1 MSLRRSLRRATSLL
15 IFGIFMEFAGALP
28 KGELR
33 AQTAPKAGDANAVSA
48 QDKQKIAA
56 SAIKMPL
63 FFEANKGQTDP
74 NVRFLTRSGGYTMFL
89 TPTETVLVEGKNGI
103 VSGDKFGKRLT
114 AFQADARN
122 AKQSVLRMELLGAN
136 AAPEFQGLQE
146 LPGKVNYLIGKDQ
159 AAWHTNVALFSEVQV
174 AKVYPGVDLLFH
186 GDQRQLEYDFV
197 VAPGADPRRIG
208 FKIRGAKKIEIAENG
223 DLILHT
229 VDSEF
234 EMRRPLIYQGE
245 GASRSEV
252 QGRFVLSAKNQVRFE
267 VGPYDR
273 AEKLVIDPAINYATF
288 LGGAGDEF
296 SEQLVVDSS
305 TSGAPKIY
313 TTGISTDITSFPE
326 GGSRIGN
333 PTGTQNIYI
342 SKIDPTKTGSTS
354 LVYLTFIGGST
365 PFASAKETIC
375 ETESMW
381 VALDESQ
388 GASLVEPVIGG
399 QTGCADYPGTFITP
413 NVSGIGKAAT
423 AAVVTR
429 LASTGT
435 SIDQSV
441 LLGGNGATSTA
452 YVFVDATGNVLA
464 TINSAS
470 TNLPTTTGAYA
481 STFNNGATGGYDD
494 CYTAKLQRSDLTPTY
509 SSYLNMG
516 AGSSAG
522 GAVAACG
529 GVIDSNNP
537 NILYFGGNT
546 ESTVAFAGAPSSVL
560 GFQPTFQG
568 TEDAFLMKLDSSVSG
583 LAALQYA
590 TYIGGGGITEVNT
603 GAHQLGTGLAVLAG
617 FTTSNSTTNAPDI
630 PLGNSLPGGGTNAAA
645 GTASG
650 ESGFVMVMDTT
661 KSAKASLIS
670 GSYFGGSSGVDE
682 IRALGY
688 DPAIPNGFY
697 IIVGGLTQ
705 STDFPTLHPF
715 QAALSG
721 TQDGFV
727 AAFFITPTTAVTE
740 FSSYI
745 GAGPED
751 LISGVDID
759 SNHAIYATATTIAA
773 NFFGNTSPATTV
785 NGFQTTCTSC
795 STPAA
800 SLTDATIFALTS
812 AASATFSAQ
821 IIANTTTLAVGSTEQ
836 LNVLATYNDGTFQD
850 LTDKVTW
857 SSSNPTAVTVS
868 STGLVTAE
876 TGGGLTATISATFPG
891 TAIASVTIT
900 VGSATSDTFEMELL
914 GNAFGTVLD
923 NSTPHQINCTNANGQ
938 GTVGSACSTTYANGS
953 VVTFAETASPGS
965 VFAGWSGAVTPT
977 QCPATSTTCTLTV
990 NENPEQLIATFNLG
1004 TGTPTLT
1011 VAPAGSGA
1019 TGGGTVTGNIGGT
1032 ATAIDCVMNGTSTT
1046 GTCTQTLTQSGQ
1058 LNTLT
1063 AEQNSTSNFVG
1074 WTGPCVSIT
1083 SLNKC
1088 VVAMSGAQT
1097 VNALFTAQ
1105 TSSFTVALTGNGMV
1119 TSTSTPTV
1127 TPEISCANPAPPS
1140 ACSTNFTSGTQVTL
1154 TATPATGYS
1163 FTNWTAGPCS
1173 GATNPCVFTVSSTS
1187 PTSAVALFTINTYL
1201 LTVNRAGTLGGT
1213 VTSNVVNG
1221 LGGSIT
1227 CGPAA
1232 GVAGCSVIATY
1243 NTAVTLT
1250 ETPPS
1255 GGGFGGWSETPT
1267 TCTGSGATCTFN
1279 MPAGPETVTAT
1290 FTTGSAPTPPSLSV
1304 AVTNSGSF
1312 TLGESGATYT
1322 VAVSNAAGAA
1332 ATNGPV
1338 LVWDFIPSGL
1348 TLDSMAGT
1356 GWTCTDN
1363 SCTRS
1368 DALAGGASYPPITV
1382 TVEVGT
1388 AATSPQLNTA
1398 TVNGGG
1404 SAPVSATDATT
1415 ITEGAASPVIVAD
1428 FNVSG
1433 EGDNDKQRIDGTSPP
1448 LLIGLRNTSTTQTVH
1463 FSGVTPSAPY
1473 TATTDC
1479 TTLAPGQTCH
1489 VSVSFAAAS
1498 VCQYQGLGSITVADD
1513 DPGGPLNVSIE
1524 GWGADAGMQVDDL
1537 TDSTLTPTALAQA
1550 LVGAGVTISNVTYAG
1565 ANRAAG
1571 KFTSSSNIL
1580 GFTNGIVLSSGSVR
1594 NVIGPNCVDGMT
1606 VDNGEPGDA
1615 DLDTIVGAGNITN
1628 DAAVLQFDFVPTSSS
1643 ISFQYVFASE
1653 EYNDFVFQ
1661 FNDVFGFFLTDT
1673 TTNTTTNIALI
1684 PGTNPPQPVS
1694 INTVNDGNPLGMNPV
1709 NPQFYINNEFIYPT
1723 AAPVDTEMNGLT
1735 TVFTAQATVVPG
1747 RTYHIKLGVADAND
1761 FALDSNVF
1769 VQAGSLSSASVTA
1782 TPATLAFGNQAQD
1795 TTSASQVVTVANV
1808 GTAAVTITSI
1818 VASANFAQTNSCPA
1832 TLLGGDVTGSSC
1844 SVNVTF
1850 TPTTTGPLT
1859 GTISVTYTSAGST
1872 TSQTTTV
1879 TLSGTGTTAATG
1891 TITIAPPTLTFG
1903 SQVVGT
1909 TSAAQTVIVSN
1920 AGGTPVTFTNIAM
1933 TGDFAGATLA
1943 QCPSVGVE
1951 ASCTFSITFKPTA
1964 AGTRPGTITFTD
1976 NATGS
1981 PQTVTLTGTGTGGA
1995 ATVTVTPSS
2004 LAFGSQAISTTSG
2017 PLSVMVANTGT
2028 AAVNFTGFTTSGA
2041 DAEDFSV
2048 PLPSSGGG
2056 CSAAGSLAAGAS
2068 CTMNVLFTPQAAG
2081 TRTATLLIA
2090 DNATGSPQAVA
2101 LSGTG
2106 VTSTVIITVAPG
2118 GSSTATTVSGGTAYY
2133 GLMISGAPGVTGT
2146 VQLGCVPSSVLITC
2160 KVIPGSVTLNGSSVE
2175 VAFAIQTFCQGATTA
2190 TGFVPPVGG
2199 IGGGMGLLLVSMMLG
2214 GAVWAFRRNRRV
2226 ALTFATLLLVA
2237 MGSAACNSLPS
2248 GPNGATPAGTYSLS
2262 LTTTLNGQTQTLNN
2276 FLTLVVK

>member
-1 MSLRRSLRRATSLL
+1 MSLRCRLRRATSLL

-28 KGELR
+28 QGELR

-56 SAIKMPL
+56 GAIKMPL
-63 FFEANKGQTDP
+63 FFEANEGQTDP

-103 VSGDKFGKRLT
+103 VSGDKFGKTPT

-122 AKQSVLRMELLGAN
+122 AKQPVLRMELLGAN

-159 AAWHTNVALFSEVQV
+159 AVWHANVALFSEVQV

-234 EMRRPLIYQGE
+234 EMRKPLIYQGE
-245 GASRSEV
+245 GANRSEV

-267 VGPYDR
+267 VGPYDH

-313 TTGISTDITSFPE
+313 TTGITTDITSFPE

-342 SKIDPTKTGSTS
+342 SKIDPTKTGSAS

-365 PFASAKETIC
+365 PFASADETIC

-435 SIDQSV
+435 SIDRSV

-617 FTTSNSTTNAPDI
+617 FTTSNGTTNAPDI

-645 GTASG
+645 GTVSG

-682 IRALGY
+682 IHALGY

-697 IIVGGLTQ
+697 IVVGGLTQ

-812 AASATFSAQ
+812 AASAMFSAQ

-900 VGSATSDTFEMELL
+900 VGSATSDTFEMQLL
-914 GNAFGTVLD
+914 GNAFGTVMD

-938 GTVGSACSTTYANGS
+938 GGVGSACDTTYANGS

-1063 AEQNSTSNFVG
+1063 AEQNSTSNFAG
-1074 WTGPCVSIT
+1074 WTGPCVFIT
-1083 SLNKC
+1083 SLKKC

-1290 FTTGSAPTPPSLSV
+1290 FTTGTAPPP
-1304 AVTNSGSF
+1304 AVLTISKSHVGSF
-1312 TLGESGATYT
+1312 SIGDTGDTYT
-1322 VAVSNAAGAA
+1322 VTVSNTGGAGP
-1332 ATNGPV
+1332 TNGTV
-1338 LVWDFIPSGL
+1338 TVTDAIPSGL
-1348 TLDSMAGT
+1348 TLESMAGT
-1356 GWTCTDN
+1356 GWTCAAGSN
-1363 SCTRS
+1363 VCTRS
-1368 DALAGGASYPPITV
+1368 DVLTAGASYPAITV
-1382 TVEVGT
+1382 TVDVSSE
-1388 AATSPQLNTA
+1388 ATSPQVNSVTASGGNSASATA
-1398 TVNGGG
+1398 TDPTVILGG
-1404 SAPVSATDATT
+1404 VSTQ
-1415 ITEGAASPVIVAD
+1415 VIAAD

-1433 EGDNDKQRIDGTSPP
+1433 EGFDEKQRVDGTSRP
-1448 LLIGLRNTSTTQTVH
+1448 LLVTLKNTSTTQTVH
-1463 FSGVTPSAPY
+1463 ISGVTPPAPY
-1473 TATTDC
+1473 SATTDC
-1479 TTLAPGQTCH
+1479 TAAPLGPGQSCH
-1489 VSVSFAAAS
+1489 LFISFTATS
-1498 VCQYQGLGSITVADD
+1498 VCQEMGTNFIIVNDD
-1513 DPGGPLNVSIE
+1513 DPGGNFQLEID
-1524 GWGADAGMQVDDL
+1524 GWGADSAIKVDDL
-1537 TDSTLTPTALAQA
+1537 TDSTLTPTALAQS
-1550 LVGAGVTISNVTYAG
+1550 LVGAGVAISNVKYTG
-1565 ANRAAG
+1565 AQRAAG
-1571 KFTSSSNIL
+1571 MFTSSSNIL
-1580 GFTNGIVLSSGSVR
+1580 GFTNGIVLSSGSAH
-1594 NVIGPNCVDGMT
+1594 NVAGQNCKDGLS

-1615 DLDTIVGAGNITN
+1615 DLNTIVGEGSTTN
-1628 DAAVLQFDFVPTSSS
+1628 DAAVLEFDFVPTSST
-1643 ISFQYVFASE
+1643 ISFQYVFGSE
-1653 EYNDFVFQ
+1653 EYPDFIGL
-1661 FNDVFGFFLTDT
+1661 FNDVFGFFLTAPGGSPV
-1673 TTNTTTNIALI
+1673 NLALI
-1684 PGTNPPQPVS
+1684 PGTDLPVS
-1694 INTVNDGNPLGMNPV
+1694 INNVNDGNPDDVPPIPPTNSQYYVNNQVYFTPGGPV
-1709 NPQFYINNEFIYPT
+1709 P
-1723 AAPVDTEMNGLT
+1723 PVDAEPNGLT
-1735 TVFTAQATVVPG
+1735 TVLTAQATVTPG
-1747 RTYHIKLGVADAND
+1747 LTYHIKLAVADAND

-1769 VQAGSLSSASVTA
+1769 VQAGSLSSTSVTA
-1782 TPATLAFGNQAQD
+1782 TPGTLAFGSQAQG
-1795 TTSASQVVTVANV
+1795 TTSASQAVTIANV
-1808 GTAAVTITSI
+1808 GTTTVTITSI
-1818 VASANFAQTNSCPA
+1818 AASANFGETNSCPTTLA
-1832 TLLGGDVTGSSC
+1832 TGTSTGSSC
-1844 SVNVTF
+1844 TVNVTF
-1850 TPTTTGPLT
+1850 TPTATGTLT
-1859 GTISVTYTSAGST
+1859 GTVMVTYTSTGSET
-1872 TSQTTTV
+1872 PQTTTI
-1879 TLSGTGTTAATG
+1879 S
-1891 TITIAPPTLTFG
+1891 
-1903 SQVVGT
+1903 
-1909 TSAAQTVIVSN
+1909 
-1920 AGGTPVTFTNIAM
+1920 
-1933 TGDFAGATLA
+1933 
-1943 QCPSVGVE
+1943 
-1951 ASCTFSITFKPTA
+1951 
-1964 AGTRPGTITFTD
+1964 
-1976 NATGS
+1976 
-1981 PQTVTLTGTGTGGA
+1981 LTGTATGGT

-2004 LAFGSQAISTTSG
+2004 LTFGSQAISTTSA
-2017 PLSVMVANTGT
+2017 PLSVMVTNTGT
-2028 AAVNFTGFTTSGA
+2028 AAVNFAGFTTSGA

-2056 CSAAGSLAAGAS
+2056 CSAAGTLAAGAS
-2068 CTMNVLFTPQAAG
+2068 CTINVLFTPQAAG
-2081 TRTATLLIA
+2081 ARTATLLIA
-2090 DNATGSPQAVA
+2090 DSATGSPQTVA

-2190 TGFVPPVGG
+2190 TGFAPPVGG
-2199 IGGGMGLLLVSMMLG
+2199 IGGGMGLVLVSMMLG

-2226 ALTFATLLLVA
+2226 VLTFATLLLVA
-2237 MGSAACNSLPS
+2237 LGSAACNSLPS

-2262 LTTTLNGQTQTLNN
+2262 LTTTLNGQTQTLAN